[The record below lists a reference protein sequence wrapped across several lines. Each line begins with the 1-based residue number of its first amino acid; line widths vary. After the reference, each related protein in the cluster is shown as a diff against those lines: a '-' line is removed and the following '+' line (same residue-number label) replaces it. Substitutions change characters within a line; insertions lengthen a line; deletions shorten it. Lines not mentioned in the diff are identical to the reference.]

1 MGYTIIQ
8 SVKNS
13 RAALKEPK
21 NKNEITVDARA
32 LQQAV
37 ELEKSNALY
46 RSLLERTSDLITSL
60 DGMGN
65 ILFANRTWLS
75 KMEYTLDEVML
86 TSIFK
91 YIHPAYIDHCTTFFG
106 SLQHTENEIPIAYS
120 LISKSGKEV
129 QLDGRISVTFKN
141 DQLYKVDTHFTD
153 VTEIN
158 RLKKADENSKRLLKL
173 FKDAVDVSAIVSVT
187 DHKGIITYVNENF
200 SNISGYTSDEL
211 LNRTHA
217 IVNSAYHDKQFF
229 KDLWKTIS
237 SGKTWKGIIK
247 NKAKNGNTYWVDST
261 IVPIPAEDNNYEYV
275 SIRHDITKEYEAETR
290 LREQKNFYENIL
302 NNIPGNVAVFD
313 INGKY
318 VFINPQTVKDAKLR
332 QWLIGKDNYDYCNY
346 RGISTEL
353 ADEREKHFQ
362 LLRENGSFHRNI
374 EQKKLANG
382 TFQYMDS
389 LMSIYEYEGQKFIIA
404 YAVDITTVKQAQVE
418 IQRLKLFYENI
429 LHNIPV
435 DIAVFDKNH
444 KYTFLNKEAIKDDAL
459 RAWMVGKDDF
469 DYADLKGLPATF
481 AQHRRDAFN
490 QVINSGEDLVWLD
503 KQIAKTG
510 EVKYKQR
517 SMHAFADAQI
527 VVGYAVDI
535 TTLHTTQLE
544 LYQSK
549 NDLIATNKN
558 LELEIGKRIKELKE
572 SNASLESF
580 AYSISHDLKAPVRQI
595 GSFTGLLKKALLK
608 DDKLQANEHFN
619 YIEQAVTVLS
629 ERINGLLQFSKYGT
643 DGISVSEFA
652 LAEEFNKAFALYSNN
667 YRQLHYT
674 FVNNITSSVRADKTL
689 IGAVVENLVSNAIKY
704 SIPKKEIYVELGEM
718 EKEGETVYYVRD
730 NGIGFD
736 MKYYDKI
743 FALFQR
749 LHQDSEVEGTGIG
762 LAHVKRI
769 IERHNGRI
777 WAESELGKGTTFYF
791 TLNLGK

>member
-1 MGYTIIQ
+1 M
-8 SVKNS
+8 KNYLS
-13 RAALKEPK
+13 AIKEQT
-21 NKNEITVDARA
+21 NKNGITVDTQA
-32 LQQAV
+32 LQQTI
-37 ELEKSNALY
+37 ELQKSNAIY

-106 SLQHTENEIPIAYS
+106 SLQHTENYMPIAYS

-129 QLDGRISVTFKN
+129 QLDGRINVTFKN
-141 DQLYKVDTHFTD
+141 YQLYKVDTHFTD

-158 RLKKADENSKRLLKL
+158 RLRKADENSKRLLKL

-200 SNISGYTSDEL
+200 CNISGYTSDEL

-261 IVPIPAEDNNYEYV
+261 IVPLPAEGNNYEYV
-275 SIRHDITKEYEAETR
+275 SIRQDITKAYEAETR
-290 LREQKNFYENIL
+290 LRVQK
-302 NNIPGNVAVFD
+302 D
-313 INGKY
+313 
-318 VFINPQTVKDAKLR
+318 
-332 QWLIGKDNYDYCNY
+332 
-346 RGISTEL
+346 
-353 ADEREKHFQ
+353 
-362 LLRENGSFHRNI
+362 
-374 EQKKLANG
+374 
-382 TFQYMDS
+382 
-389 LMSIYEYEGQKFIIA
+389 
-404 YAVDITTVKQAQVE
+404 
-418 IQRLKLFYENI
+418 FYENI

-444 KYTFLNKEAIKDDAL
+444 KYAFINKEAIKDDAL

-469 DYADLKGLPATF
+469 DYAALKGLPASF
-481 AQHRRDAFN
+481 AKHRRDVFN
-490 QVINSGEDLVWLD
+490 QVLNSGEDLVWLD

-517 SMHAFADAQI
+517 RMHAFDDNET

-535 TTLHTTQLE
+535 TTLHSTQLE

-549 NDLIATNKN
+549 EDLIAANKN
-558 LELEIGKRIKELKE
+558 LEVEIEKRIRELKD

-595 GSFTGLLKKALLK
+595 GSFTGFLKKTLIN
-608 DDKLQANEHFN
+608 DDKKETQELFN
-619 YIEQAVTVLS
+619 YIENAVVVLS
-629 ERINGLLQFSKYGT
+629 ERINALLEFSKYGT
-643 DGISVSEFA
+643 GKLSFSEFA
-652 LAEEFNKAFALYSNN
+652 LAEEFNKAFNLYINN
-667 YRQLHYT
+667 YPQIHYT
-674 FVNNITSSVRADKTL
+674 FVNNITSSVTADKSL
-689 IGAVVENLVSNAIKY
+689 MGAVVENLVSNAIKY
-704 SIPKKEIYVELGEM
+704 SIPKKDIYIELGEM

-730 NGIGFD
+730 NGVGFD

-743 FALFQR
+743 YALFQR
-749 LHQDSEVEGTGIG
+749 LHQQSEVEGMGIG